1 MGLVE
6 DAPHSDVTYKV
17 VGLAM
22 AVHNDL
28 GPGHREVVYHRALEA
43 KLHEAEVDFVSEPC
57 ISVEMD
63 DGTVV
68 GLYYPDFVVED
79 GVIVEIKVRSH
90 LLTNDDVAQVID
102 YFAGIDSEVALL
114 INFGRRRLE
123 WKRLFPPKKIRA
135 HRRKKWGKKLA

>member
-6 DAPHSDVTYKV
+6 DAPHSDVTYRV

-28 GPGHREVVYHRALEA
+28 GPGHREVVYHRALEV
-43 KLHEAEVDFVSEPC
+43 KLHEAEADFVSEPC

-79 GVIVEIKVRSH
+79 AVIVEIKAHSH
-90 LLTNDDVAQVID
+90 PLTNDDIAQVID
-102 YFAGIDSEVALL
+102 YFAGINSEVALL

-123 WKRLFPPKKIRA
+123 WKRLFPPKKIRE
-135 HRRKKWGKKLA
+135 HRRKKWGKKLT